1 MNDGSATHPQ
11 NVFEEESRVQLRKGL
26 ALPYVEKNGEVRY
39 LATRRM
45 RFLVF
50 LTM

>member
-39 LATRRM
+39 LALYLSPSILPLH
-45 RFLVF
+45 F
-50 LTM
+50 